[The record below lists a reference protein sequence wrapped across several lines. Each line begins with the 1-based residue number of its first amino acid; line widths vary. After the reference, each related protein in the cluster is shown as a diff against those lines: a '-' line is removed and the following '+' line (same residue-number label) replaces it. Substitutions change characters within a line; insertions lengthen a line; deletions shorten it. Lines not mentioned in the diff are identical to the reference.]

1 MGAGGWERSARVA
14 AHSRL
19 KAWGVIGMTFI
30 CYIDRT
36 NSDTPHM
43 EPLSATSLTDAEIEA
58 GALLQFY
65 DSGHSARV
73 YAGDALMVTISREEP
88 LSAPA

>member
-1 MGAGGWERSARVA
+1 
-14 AHSRL
+14 
-19 KAWGVIGMTFI
+19 MTFI

-58 GALLQFY
+58 QALLNFY
-65 DSGHSARV
+65 ESGRAARIF
-73 YAGDALMVTISREEP
+73 AGEALVATVNPQP
-88 LSAPA
+88 LA

>member
-1 MGAGGWERSARVA
+1 
-14 AHSRL
+14 
-19 KAWGVIGMTFI
+19 MTFI

-58 GALLQFY
+58 QALLSFY
-65 DSGHSARV
+65 ESGQAARIF
-73 YAGDALMVTISREEP
+73 AGDSLIATVSPRSL
-88 LSAPA
+88 A